1 MVSSKIKTFLYTR
14 IYTPLKA
21 FHIRHKK
28 RINVIFVVSELGC
41 WKTELLYRQMLL
53 HPRFEPHIAVSPLY
67 GTKED
72 AVEDVI
78 QYLTDKGY
86 EFKVVSPDKRLSSYF
101 PVRDIIFYQ
110 QPYNDA
116 VCPSHRIS
124 KNLMSLFCYVGYSMN
139 ATINESCFSH
149 ALFSLA
155 WQLYFD
161 NKSVIDDLAMLM
173 HREYPNAKVTG
184 HTIGDEFLQPL
195 DQLHNP
201 WKNQPGSKKKIIWAP
216 HHTLP
221 DEQGWLNN
229 STFLS
234 YYDFMLEMADK
245 YCDNVQFAFKP
256 HPMLRAKLEKRW
268 GRIKTDEYY
277 SEWQNRPNT
286 QLEEGKYIG
295 LFMHSDAMIHDC
307 DSFIVEYQ
315 YSDNPALFCENGIDH
330 RSALSTYAKEAYD
343 LHYKAYTKEDMERFI
358 NDVISGNDSK
368 KESRE
373 AFRKSNLLPP
383 NGKSA
388 CENIIDAILGKR
400 T

>member
-1 MVSSKIKTFLYTR
+1 MVLPKIKTFLYTR
-14 IYTPLKA
+14 IFTPLKVLQ
-21 FHIRHKK
+21 IRHKK
-28 RINVIFVVSELGC
+28 RIHAIFVVSELGC
-41 WKTELLYRQMLL
+41 WKTELLYRQMLT

-72 AVEDVI
+72 ALEDVI

-86 EFKVVSPDKRLSSYF
+86 GFKVVFPDKQISSYF

-116 VCPSHRIS
+116 VCPNHRIS
-124 KNLMSLFCYVGYSMN
+124 KNQTSLFCYVMYSMTV
-139 ATINESCFSH
+139 TINEACFSH

-155 WQLYFD
+155 WQLYFE
-161 NKSVIDDLAMLM
+161 NKSVSDDLVRLM
-173 HREYPNAKVTG
+173 NREYPNAKITG

-195 DQLHNP
+195 DQLDNP
-201 WKNQPGSKKKIIWAP
+201 WKTQSCAKKKIIWSP

-234 YYDFMLEMADK
+234 YCDFMLEMADK
-245 YCDNVQFAFKP
+245 YCDKVQFAFKP

-268 GRIKTDEYY
+268 GKSKTDEYY
-277 SEWQNRPNT
+277 AEWENRSNT

-295 LFMHSDAMIHDC
+295 LFMYSDAMIHDC

-315 YSDNPALFCENGIDH
+315 YSANPVLFCENGTDH
-330 RSALSTYAKEAYD
+330 RSGLSTYAKEAYD
-343 LHYKAYTKEDMERFI
+343 IHYKAKCKEDIEVFI
-358 NDVISGNDSK
+358 IDVISGNDSK
-368 KESRE
+368 KESRD
-373 AFRKSNLLPP
+373 AFRKSRLLPA

-388 CENIIDAILGKR
+388 CENIIDAILGN
-400 T
+400 